1 MWTAQK
7 NYAICF
13 HFLKKALFC
22 FQVLKDEKKNRGENS
37 VTVPLKPQPW
47 KWECRPVERGCV
59 RRWWWDCT
67 HWSHGP
73 LSVATAT
80 SREVAACDWL
90 SWQEGGLTAVG
101 RDWDTHTHTHRNTH
115 VRRCVCVRD
124 AKLRE
129 HVQLWWSADLLCP
142 QRNRVIPA
150 PAWRKKKYHK
160 TWIGADRLRRVE
172 L

>member
-1 MWTAQK
+1 MMPFVS
-7 NYAICF
+7 I
-13 HFLKKALFC
+13 KKKEALFC
-22 FQVLKDEKKNRGENS
+22 FQRRLKDEKTKNRGENS

-73 LSVATAT
+73 LSVAMAT
-80 SREVAACDWL
+80 GREVAACDWL

-101 RDWDTHTHTHRNTH
+101 RDWDTHTHTHIEIPMYGGI
-115 VRRCVCVRD
+115 CVCVCVWD

-142 QRNRVIPA
+142 QRSRVILSSGLE
-150 PAWRKKKYHK
+150 KKKNHK
-160 TWIGADRLRRVE
+160 AWISADRLKHVE